1 MAGGGD
7 RSGFCFLLRS
17 VGFSG
22 RDPAGSG
29 QRGAPLP
36 DLFISRCHSCCSAD
50 GEAKGTDGVVV
61 AVAGEAES
69 DRRLAAIADQWRRG
83 SERGRNP
90 STNCNLQN
98 LDSNLHDLNLKIYPI
113 LQNPDLELSESIQI
127 VSAQA
132 RNRVK
137 ELQKRL
143 DELDLRE
150 DIAIANKN
158 VYDKVTE
165 TMQKGMWESIE
176 QLNAEELTKFEAW
189 LNVTHFNLQHHL
201 NLLENGA
208 SSSLG
213 F

>member
-1 MAGGGD
+1 MILHNQ
-7 RSGFCFLLRS
+7 RVPHSFL
-17 VGFSG
+17 
-22 RDPAGSG
+22 
-29 QRGAPLP
+29 
-36 DLFISRCHSCCSAD
+36 
-50 GEAKGTDGVVV
+50 E
-61 AVAGEAES
+61 
-69 DRRLAAIADQWRRG
+69 
-83 SERGRNP
+83 
-90 STNCNLQN
+90 
-98 LDSNLHDLNLKIYPI
+98 
-113 LQNPDLELSESIQI
+113 NPDLELSESTQI
-127 VSAQA
+127 VAAQA

-165 TMQKGMWESIE
+165 TRQKGMWESIE

-189 LNVTHFNLQHHL
+189 LNVTHFNLQNHL